1 MSRILLHFNP
11 PVTMLHAWLVRSSGL
26 FIRERSLALRGLL
39 LIRTRRGM
47 PLRSEG
53 RWHFNLATFSS
64 HVQMLPF
71 EIGEQLNLTLAR
83 PYLTFNLPRARKR
96 DCTSDISN
104 IVVFNRYTYPATNT
118 PYFKSYLSA
127 CLSAFQLPTPSLAD
141 RDKQC
146 EIITSIYPP
155 PHPGIIREM
164 NCNESCKKKRSKGK
178 FEINKNNE
186 GYASDLRKER
196 LGEKETR

>member
-1 MSRILLHFNP
+1 
-11 PVTMLHAWLVRSSGL
+11 
-26 FIRERSLALRGLL
+26 
-39 LIRTRRGM
+39 M

>member
-1 MSRILLHFNP
+1 MENSIRILLVVALIARRERGGMSRILLHFNP

-83 PYLTFNLPRARKR
+83 PYISRLSYLESANVTALLTFRISLYLTATRIPLQIPPTSNL
-96 DCTSDISN
+96 
-104 IVVFNRYTYPATNT
+104 
-118 PYFKSYLSA
+118 
-127 CLSAFQLPTPSLAD
+127 
-141 RDKQC
+141 
-146 EIITSIYPP
+146 IYP
-155 PHPGIIREM
+155 HAYLLS
-164 NCNESCKKKRSKGK
+164 NCLLLLSRIET
-178 FEINKNNE
+178 NN
-186 GYASDLRKER
+186 AK
-196 LGEKETR
+196 